1 MYGLD
6 NHLIVDLATTV
17 YNEVLLLKEISSVD
31 DKLWDQRL
39 KLGMLQLIKK

>member
-17 YNEVLLLKEISSVD
+17 YNEVLLLKEVAGVD
-31 DKLWDQRL
+31 DKFWDDRL
-39 KLGMLQLIKK
+39 KLGMVIVSY